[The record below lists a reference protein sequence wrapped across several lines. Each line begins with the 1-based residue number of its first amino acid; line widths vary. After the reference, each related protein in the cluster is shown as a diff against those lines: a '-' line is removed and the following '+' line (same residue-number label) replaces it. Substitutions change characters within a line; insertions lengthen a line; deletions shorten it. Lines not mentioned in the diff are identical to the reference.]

1 MANTTVAAG
10 ISPAPKNLLARFV
23 GVIAAPRAT
32 YEAIVANPKWFGMLA
47 LIAVAMALL
56 LGGFLSTTTGQ
67 DAWLDATTNSPIT
80 GRASAQQVQ
89 MYEKIAP
96 YVGYITAA
104 YMVVV
109 MPIFLVIISA
119 ILFVIFNA
127 ALGGT
132 ATFKQM
138 FTVVVHAGPIGLLST
153 LFTVPLNYARGTMT
167 SATNLAV
174 LLPMLPEGS
183 FFARLLGAI
192 DLFLVWQIVVLSI
205 GLSVL
210 YRRKSRSIAIT
221 LLGIYAVIAIV
232 IAVFFGR
239 GAA

>member
-1 MANTTVAAG
+1 MATTTVTAG
-10 ISPAPKNLLARFV
+10 PPPAPKNLVARFL
-23 GVIAAPRAT
+23 GVITSPRST
-32 YEAIVANPKWFGMLA
+32 YESIVAKPKWLGMLA
-47 LIAVAMALL
+47 LTAVAMALL
-56 LGGFLSTTTGQ
+56 MGGFLSTQVGQ

-80 GRASAQQVQ
+80 GRANAQSVE
-89 MYEKIAP
+89 MMEKIAP

-104 YMVVV
+104 YMIVAV
-109 MPIFLVIISA
+109 PIVLVILA
-119 ILFVIFNA
+119 GILFAIFNA

-138 FTVVVHAGPIGLLST
+138 CTVIVHAGPIGVLSA
-153 LFTVPLNYARGTMT
+153 LFTVPMNYARGTMT

-183 FFARLLGAI
+183 FPARLLGAI
-192 DLFLVWQIVVLSI
+192 DLFLIWQIVVLAI

-210 YRRKSRSIAIT
+210 YRRKTRPIAIT
-221 LLGIYAVIAIV
+221 LLGVYAVIAIV
-232 IAVFFGR
+232 IAAFFGR